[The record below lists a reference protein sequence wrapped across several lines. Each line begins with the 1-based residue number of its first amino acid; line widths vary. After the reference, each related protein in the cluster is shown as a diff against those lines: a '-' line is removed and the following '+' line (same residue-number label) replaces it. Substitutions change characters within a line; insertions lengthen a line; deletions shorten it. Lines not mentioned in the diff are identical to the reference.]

1 MRETILSAAALVLLS
16 SAVMAQSVDTKSA
29 PHGACRS
36 SDSMGKSDASKGNM
50 TKKKMS
56 KSATTRKTAGSPV
69 ATLPVLRR
77 NRPAL

>member
-29 PHGACRS
+29 PPTGPAAQS
-36 SDSMGKSDASKGNM
+36 GDSMSKSDASKGNM

-56 KSATTRKTAGSPV
+56 KSATTRKTGGQPGGDTPGVTAK
-69 ATLPVLRR
+69 
-77 NRPAL
+77 